1 MSLGQLLAE
10 ARDPAGLPR
19 FYPRGQHPATAQWRE
34 QLAQLEAFP
43 ASPERDKALDYIRET
58 LAKFEIGEDR
68 AKRDYIDRYSP

>member
-34 QLAQLEAFP
+34 QLTQLEALP
-43 ASPERDKALDYIRET
+43 DSPERDTALDYTREI

-68 AKRDYIDRYSP
+68 AKRDYLDRYAS